1 MQPNKLHNL
10 KSVIMNASNLQ
21 VSSSCSSV
29 YVDGS
34 EIRGSSNASV
44 LVKYGTYTGLARFT
58 VWMPELPL
66 EVSVADTRLNQIKG
80 WKVPE
85 EHVTSG
91 KSKRSLLNTTQIK
104 EKTEVASTSTIPP
117 EISMTARAKKRSAV
131 DLEESIED
139 TSLDVDDPEGLLE
152 EDEQEE
158 RFRPNGNDHEW
169 DTINSI
175 DRNLSPANCRL
186 RFQQSPIEVHA
197 RFLATDHDSGR
208 VSYFVNRRTWLRVTD
223 LVAGMLRVSDPRIAT
238 LLQGRLVQGRG
249 VGRTEVQV
257 LSPITGRVIGAKEIR
272 VGNDRVSVTRLSV
285 RVVSGLQLSIS
296 PDTAI
301 ENGYIAE
308 TSVTRRLTAQYQV
321 SLIVTIFCL
330 YPPFKYTKNLEKKN
344 YFAICIE
351 KSAKK
356 TIEAFNNFPYS
367 TEYCKISLQYC
378 YNVGMLLQ
386 YC

>member
-1 MQPNKLHNL
+1 M
-10 KSVIMNASNLQ
+10 
-21 VSSSCSSV
+21 
-29 YVDGS
+29 DGS

-58 VWMPELPL
+58 VWMPEFPL
-66 EVSVADTRLNQIKG
+66 EVSVGDTRLSQIKG

-85 EHVTSG
+85 EHATG
-91 KSKRSLLNTTQIK
+91 AKSKRSLLNVT
-104 EKTEVASTSTIPP
+104 KTEERTSETSSSSEPPSTAV
-117 EISMTARAKKRSAV
+117 TARARKRSAV
-131 DLEESIED
+131 ELEDSIDD
-139 TSLDVDDPEGLLE
+139 TSMDVDDSDALLE
-152 EDEQEE
+152 EDEHED
-158 RFRPNGNDHEW
+158 RYRSNGNDHGW

-186 RFQQSPIEVHA
+186 RFQQTPVEVHA

-208 VSYFVNRRTWLRVTD
+208 VSHFVNRRTWLRVTD

-238 LLQGRLVQGRG
+238 LLQNRLVQGRG

-257 LSPITGRVIGAKEIR
+257 LSPITGRVIGAKEVR

-301 ENGYIAE
+301 ENGYVAE

-321 SLIVTIFCL
+321 KLVIV
-330 YPPFKYTKNLEKKN
+330 
-344 YFAICIE
+344 FA
-351 KSAKK
+351 
-356 TIEAFNNFPYS
+356 F
-367 TEYCKISLQYC
+367 LQK
-378 YNVGMLLQ
+378 L
-386 YC
+386 